1 MLKEVKLKNDKQ
13 NLFVVIALLFFVLSC
28 ALVINGVINSSQAEW
43 AIIPDI
49 RLVGEYKI
57 GDGDWK
63 PIVPG
68 EHISATKGDVKLKG
82 VLEICD
88 PETNA
93 TWGTVDKGSL
103 LLFTFNHINLSLT
116 ENNETVHMCD
126 TENPIAGEDMCGYT
140 SMVVESINDDGY
152 FEATLRNYH
161 RFGNETAVDE
171 FLSSM
176 KLYASDYSEKIAL
189 RSGQN
194 ERLVAIMIILAA
206 FIVLGIAFFSAP
218 LYSSM
223 FGTMLFGGL
232 LILSAGIYFL
242 FTSRAFYFWC
252 DTIIV
257 NTMSAGLSAMA
268 YILFAL
274 ILMVKLFSEKIK
286 NTAYVI
292 TIAYGL
298 FVSVIIAVA
307 IFSKIYFYDLI
318 SVWVIGAAV
327 VAVIYIVLALLS
339 VKKATSK
346 QKPILL
352 FAILGLILFLADI
365 AATYLA
371 LWQTALASKIIFLIG
386 FVISAVFFLF
396 IVPKNLK
403 AAEIAKRLEKEKIKL
418 DAELAQSR
426 ISTLMSQIHPHFI
439 YNTLG
444 SIEQLCELDPPKAA
458 RLVNDFSKYLRGN
471 FSELDNPKLIRVSK
485 ELKHTEYYTSIEKVR
500 FPDIEFVAE
509 MNCSDFSIPALTI
522 QPLVENAIKHGILKR
537 EEGGKV
543 KVRVYETDSSY
554 FVTVKDNGV
563 GFDIVELEQS
573 NHIGLRNIKSRL
585 EAMCGGVLHVES
597 IIGVGTKITVEIPKE
612 ADR

>member
-1 MLKEVKLKNDKQ
+1 MLKEVKLKNNKQ

-28 ALVINGVINSSQAEW
+28 ALVINGVVNSSQSEW

-63 PIVPG
+63 PIVQG

-103 LLFTFNHINLSLT
+103 MLFTFNHINLSLT
-116 ENNETVHMCD
+116 ENNETAHVCD
-126 TENPIAGEDMCGYT
+126 AENPIAGEDLCGYT

-223 FGTMLFGGL
+223 FGSMLFGGL

-242 FTSRAFYFWC
+242 VTSRAFYFWY
-252 DTIIV
+252 DTVIV
-257 NTMSAGLSAMA
+257 NTMSTGLSAMA

-318 SVWVIGAAV
+318 GVWAIGAAV
-327 VAVIYIVLALLS
+327 VAIIYIVLALLS

-403 AAEIAKRLEKEKIKL
+403 AAEIAKKLEKEKIKL

-458 RLVNDFSKYLRGN
+458 KLVNDFSKYLRGN

-563 GFDIVELEQS
+563 GFNIVELEQS

-585 EAMCGGVLHVES
+585 EAMCGGVLHIES

>member
-1 MLKEVKLKNDKQ
+1 MLKEVKIKNDKH
-13 NLFVVIALLFFVLSC
+13 NFIFALVIIFIVLSC
-28 ALVINGVINSSQAEW
+28 VMMVNGVINNSQAEW

-49 RLVGEYKI
+49 KFVGEYKI
-57 GDGDWK
+57 GDGEWR
-63 PIVPG
+63 PVVEG
-68 EHISATKGDVKLKG
+68 EHISATKGDVRLKG

-88 PETNA
+88 PETNE
-93 TWGTVDKGSL
+93 TWGTVEKGSL
-103 LLFTFNHINLSLT
+103 MLFTFNHINLTVT
-116 ENNETVHMCD
+116 ENNQTVHVCD

-140 SMVVESINDDGY
+140 SMVIESVGEDGY
-152 FEATLRNYH
+152 FEATICNYH

-171 FLSSM
+171 LLSSM
-176 KLYASDYSEKIAL
+176 KLYASDYSEKNAL

-194 ERLVAIMIILAA
+194 ERLIAIMIILAA

-242 FTSRAFYFWC
+242 VTSRAFYFWY
-252 DTIIV
+252 DTVIV
-257 NTMSAGLSAMA
+257 NTMSTGLSAMA

-274 ILMVKLFSEKIK
+274 ILMKKLLSEKMK
-286 NTAYVI
+286 NIAAII
-292 TIAYGL
+292 TIAYGV

-318 SVWVIGAAV
+318 GVWVIGAVA

-339 VKKATSK
+339 VKKATPK
-346 QKPILL
+346 QRVILL
-352 FAILGLILFLADI
+352 FAALGMMLFLADI
-365 AATYLA
+365 AATYFA
-371 LWQTALASKIIFLIG
+371 LWQTALASKVIFLIG
-386 FVISAVFFLF
+386 FVIAAVFFLF

-403 AAEIAKRLEKEKIKL
+403 AAEMAKKLEKEKIKL
-418 DAELAQSR
+418 DAELAQTR
-426 ISTLMSQIHPHFI
+426 IATLMSQIHPHFI

-458 RLVNDFSKYLRGN
+458 KLVNDFSKYLRGN
-471 FSELDNPKLIRVSK
+471 FGEIDNPKLIRVSK
-485 ELKHTEYYTSIEKVR
+485 ELKHTEYYISIEKVR
-500 FPDIEFVAE
+500 FPDIEFVTE
-509 MNCSDFSIPALTI
+509 MTCCDFSIPALTI
-522 QPLVENAIKHGILKR
+522 QPIVENAIKHGILKR
-537 EEGGKV
+537 EEGGRV

-563 GFDIVELEQS
+563 GFDISELEET

-585 EAMCGGVLHVES
+585 EAMCGGILHIES

-612 ADR
+612 AD

>member
-1 MLKEVKLKNDKQ
+1 MPKEMKIKSYKQ
-13 NLFVVIALLFFVLSC
+13 KFIFASVILFVVLSSI
-28 ALVINGVINSSQAEW
+28 LVINAVLNNSQAQW

-49 RLVGEYKI
+49 KFVGEYKI
-57 GDGDWK
+57 GNGEWQ
-63 PIVPG
+63 PVIEG
-68 EHISATKGDVKLKG
+68 EHIPATKGDVKLKG
-82 VLEICD
+82 VLEIVD
-88 PETNA
+88 PETKEPF
-93 TWGTVDKGSL
+93 GTVEKGSL
-103 LLFTFNHINLSLT
+103 MLFSFNHINLAVT
-116 ENNETVHMCD
+116 ENNQTVHVCD

-140 SMVVESINDDGY
+140 SMVIESVGEDGY
-152 FEATLRNYH
+152 FEATICNYH

-171 FLSSM
+171 LLSSM

-194 ERLVAIMIILAA
+194 ERLIAIMIILAA

-223 FGTMLFGGL
+223 FSTMLFGGL

-242 FTSRAFYFWC
+242 VTSKAFYFWY
-252 DTIIV
+252 DTVIV
-257 NTMSAGLSAMA
+257 NTMSTGLSAMA

-274 ILMVKLFSEKIK
+274 ILMKKLFSEKMK
-286 NTAYVI
+286 NVAFVI
-292 TIAYGL
+292 TIVYGVFL
-298 FVSVIIAVA
+298 SVIIAVA

-318 SVWVIGAAV
+318 GVWTIGAAV
-327 VAVIYIVLALLS
+327 VSVLYIILALLS

-346 QKPILL
+346 VKLILL
-352 FAILGLILFLADI
+352 FATLGLIVFLADI

-371 LWQTALASKIIFLIG
+371 LWQTAFASKIIFLIG
-386 FVISAVFFLF
+386 FVIAVVEFLF

-403 AAEIAKRLEKEKIKL
+403 AAEMAKQLEKEKIKL

-458 RLVNDFSKYLRGN
+458 KLVNDFSKYLRGN

-509 MNCSDFSIPALTI
+509 MNCSDFCIPALTI
-522 QPLVENAIKHGILKR
+522 QPIVENAIKHGILKR

-543 KVRVYETDSSY
+543 KVRIYETDSSY
-554 FVTVKDNGV
+554 CVTVKDNGV

-585 EAMCGGVLHVES
+585 EAMCGGTLYIES

-612 ADR
+612 AEL

>member
-1 MLKEVKLKNDKQ
+1 MLKEVKIKNDKH
-13 NLFVVIALLFFVLSC
+13 NFIFALVIIFIVLSC
-28 ALVINGVINSSQAEW
+28 VMMVNGVINNSQAEW

-49 RLVGEYKI
+49 RFVGEYKI
-57 GDGDWK
+57 GDGEWR
-63 PIVPG
+63 PVVEG
-68 EHISATKGDVKLKG
+68 EHISATKGDVRLKG

-88 PETNA
+88 PETNE
-93 TWGTVDKGSL
+93 TWGTVEKGSL
-103 LLFTFNHINLSLT
+103 MLFTFNHINLTVT
-116 ENNETVHMCD
+116 ENNQTVHVCD

-140 SMVVESINDDGY
+140 SMVIESVGEDGY
-152 FEATLRNYH
+152 FEATIRNYH

-171 FLSSM
+171 LLSSM

-194 ERLVAIMIILAA
+194 ERLIAIMIILAA

-242 FTSRAFYFWC
+242 VTSRAFYFWY
-252 DTIIV
+252 DTVIV
-257 NTMSAGLSAMA
+257 NTMSTGLSAMA

-274 ILMVKLFSEKIK
+274 ILMKKLFSEKMK
-286 NTAYVI
+286 NIAAII
-292 TIAYGL
+292 TIAYGV

-318 SVWVIGAAV
+318 GVWVIGAVA

-339 VKKATSK
+339 VKKATPK
-346 QKPILL
+346 QRVILL
-352 FAILGLILFLADI
+352 FAALGMMLFLADI
-365 AATYLA
+365 AATYFA
-371 LWQTALASKIIFLIG
+371 LWQTALASKVIFLIG
-386 FVISAVFFLF
+386 FVIAAVFFLF

-403 AAEIAKRLEKEKIKL
+403 AAEMAKKLEKEKIKL
-418 DAELAQSR
+418 DAELAQTR
-426 ISTLMSQIHPHFI
+426 IATLMSQIHPHFI

-458 RLVNDFSKYLRGN
+458 KLVNDFSKYLRGN
-471 FSELDNPKLIRVSK
+471 FGEIDNPKLIRVSK
-485 ELKHTEYYTSIEKVR
+485 ELKHTEYYISIEKVR
-500 FPDIEFVAE
+500 FPDIEFVTE
-509 MNCSDFSIPALTI
+509 MTCCDFSIPALTI
-522 QPLVENAIKHGILKR
+522 QPIVENAIKHGILKR
-537 EEGGKV
+537 EEGGRV

-563 GFDIVELEQS
+563 GFDISELEET

-585 EAMCGGVLHVES
+585 EAMCGGILHIES

-612 ADR
+612 AD

>member
-1 MLKEVKLKNDKQ
+1 MPKEMKIKNYKQ
-13 NLFVVIALLFFVLSC
+13 KFIFASVILFVVLSSI
-28 ALVINGVINSSQAEW
+28 LVINAVLNNSQAQW

-49 RLVGEYKI
+49 KFVGEYKI
-57 GDGDWK
+57 GDGEWQ
-63 PIVPG
+63 PVIEG
-68 EHISATKGDVKLKG
+68 EHIPATKGDVKLKG
-82 VLEICD
+82 VLEIVD
-88 PETNA
+88 PETKEPF
-93 TWGTVDKGSL
+93 GTVEKGSL
-103 LLFTFNHINLSLT
+103 MLFSFNHINLAVT
-116 ENNETVHMCD
+116 ENDQIVYVSD
-126 TENPIAGEDMCGYT
+126 TEYPAAGEDLCGNT
-140 SMVVESINDDGY
+140 STVVEYMGDDGC
-152 FEATLRNYH
+152 FEATIRNYH
-161 RFGNETAVDE
+161 RFGNETAIDE
-171 FLSSM
+171 LLSSM
-176 KLYASDYSEKIAL
+176 TLYASDYSEKIAL

-194 ERLVAIMIILAA
+194 ERLIAIMIILAA

-223 FGTMLFGGL
+223 FSTMLFGGL

-242 FTSRAFYFWC
+242 VTSKAFYFWY
-252 DTIIV
+252 DTVIV
-257 NTMSAGLSAMA
+257 NTMSTGLSAMA

-274 ILMVKLFSEKIK
+274 ILMKKLFSEKMK
-286 NTAYVI
+286 NVAFVI
-292 TIAYGL
+292 TIAYGVFL
-298 FVSVIIAVA
+298 SVIIAVA

-318 SVWVIGAAV
+318 GVWTIGAAV
-327 VAVIYIVLALLS
+327 VSVIYIILALLS

-346 QKPILL
+346 VKLILL
-352 FAILGLILFLADI
+352 FATLGLIVFLADI

-371 LWQTALASKIIFLIG
+371 LWQTAFASKIIFLIG
-386 FVISAVFFLF
+386 FVIAVVEFLF

-403 AAEIAKRLEKEKIKL
+403 AAEMAKQLEKEKIKL

-458 RLVNDFSKYLRGN
+458 KLVNDFSKYLRGN

-509 MNCSDFSIPALTI
+509 MNCSDFCIPALTI
-522 QPLVENAIKHGILKR
+522 QPIVENAIKHGILKR
-537 EEGGKV
+537 EGGGKV
-543 KVRVYETDSSY
+543 KVRIYETDSSY
-554 FVTVKDNGV
+554 CVTVKDNGV

-585 EAMCGGVLHVES
+585 EAMCGGTLNVES

-612 ADR
+612 ADL